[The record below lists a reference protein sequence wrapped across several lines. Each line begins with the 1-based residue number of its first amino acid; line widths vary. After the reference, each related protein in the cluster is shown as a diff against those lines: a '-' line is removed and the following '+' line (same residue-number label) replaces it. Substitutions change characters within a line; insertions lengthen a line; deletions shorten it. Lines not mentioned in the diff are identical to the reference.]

1 MGSTPYIEPEDW
13 KEFVQ
18 MCESE
23 EAVIES
29 ERYKL
34 LREQYKHEHCMGPTG
49 YEGIQAQWDEE
60 DRKLASLGIANP
72 YEEFREDR
80 TRSWLRV
87 RSKLVISEGATHIK
101 WKTEDTERLS
111 KEIQGKQAHVESSG
125 VTWTRENDVLTQCL
139 GPEQPG
145 HVRSVSSYNGWK
157 EAWPGHLGMYRKRRK
172 ISSADLQ
179 TIKDELRAEV
189 TQDILSMLASQGL
202 QIVPLSRNTSPAP
215 GRRSSCAS
223 AF

>member
-1 MGSTPYIEPEDW
+1 
-13 KEFVQ
+13 
-18 MCESE
+18 MCESK

-29 ERYKL
+29 ERYRL
-34 LREQYKHEHCMGPTG
+34 LREQYKHEYCMGQIG

-60 DRKLASLGIANP
+60 DSKLASLWIANP
-72 YEEFREDR
+72 YEEFPEGW
-80 TRSWLRV
+80 TRSWLRT

-111 KEIQGKQAHVESSG
+111 KEIQEKQAHAESSG

-145 HVRSVSSYNGWK
+145 RVRGVSSYNGWK

-172 ISSADLQ
+172 SAQQ
-179 TIKDELRAEV
+179 TCR
-189 TQDILSMLASQGL
+189 Q
-202 QIVPLSRNTSPAP
+202 
-215 GRRSSCAS
+215 
-223 AF
+223 